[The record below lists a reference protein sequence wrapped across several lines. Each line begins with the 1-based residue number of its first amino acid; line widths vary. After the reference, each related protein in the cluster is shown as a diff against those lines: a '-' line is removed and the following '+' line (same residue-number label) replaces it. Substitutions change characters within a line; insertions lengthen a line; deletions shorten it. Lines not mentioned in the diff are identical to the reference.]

1 MSAIWQRN
9 LEVSRRAQILSA
21 QLEPRDF
28 PEVFLVPQS
37 AINEGRGYILGQ
49 VFDNPFSSWLYGAV
63 IQIAYNGSQ
72 PAWSRNG
79 WSFAPVNLSPINK
92 TSKHPSENTEVSHKF
107 GLLNAT
113 NPDPDVERVFDRNID
128 VTLQTPAV
136 RGRIECS
143 PYETLANQSNWLQAW
158 DLHNTSFW
166 NTSINPKSPVR
177 GYELLPVITL
187 SPEMSTTTFADTGR
201 ILCCAN
207 HTDNEPGLSSIGYWS
222 VNKYRQ
228 IDSEEDILGVA
239 PYPNF
244 TVKWIVGRAV
254 APQFRDRENAS
265 HFIWQE
271 PPSMTAINCQPIIET
286 ADASVTVDPA
296 TGNALD
302 FSISD
307 SPNIVTSAWSDNF
320 EAHVSTNSTDELRND
335 GQVNVTVR

>member
-1 MSAIWQRN
+1 MSAIWQKN
-9 LEVSRRAQILSA
+9 FEVSRRAQILSA
-21 QLEPRDF
+21 KLEPRDIPQVF
-28 PEVFLVPQS
+28 PVPRS
-37 AINEGRGYILGQ
+37 AIGEERGYILGQ

-79 WSFAPVNLSPINK
+79 WSFTPVNLSPINK
-92 TSKHPSENTEVSHKF
+92 TSKHPAENTEVSRKF
-107 GLLNAT
+107 GFLNAT
-113 NPDPDVERVFDRNID
+113 NPDTDVEGVLDRNIN
-128 VTLQTPAV
+128 VTMQTPAV

-158 DLHNTSFW
+158 DLHDTSFW
-166 NTSINPKSPVR
+166 NTSVNPKNPAR

-187 SPEMSTTTFADTGR
+187 SSEMSTTTFADTGR

-207 HTDNEPGLSSIGYWS
+207 HTDNEPGLGSIGYWS

-228 IDSEEDILGVA
+228 IDSEEENLGVA

-244 TVKWIVGRAV
+244 TVKWIVGRPIT
-254 APQFRDRENAS
+254 PQFRDRGNAS

-271 PPSMTAINCQPIIET
+271 PPSMAAINCQPIIET
-286 ADASVTVDPA
+286 ADASVTVDPV

-307 SPNIVTSAWSDNF
+307 SPNVVTSAWSHNF
-320 EAHVSTNSTDELRND
+320 EAHVSTNSINELRND